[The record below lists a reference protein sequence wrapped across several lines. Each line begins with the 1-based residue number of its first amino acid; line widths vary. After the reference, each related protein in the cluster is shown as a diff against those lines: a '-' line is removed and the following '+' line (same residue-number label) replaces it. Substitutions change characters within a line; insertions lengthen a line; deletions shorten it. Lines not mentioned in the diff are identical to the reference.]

1 MSLGLSML
9 SNLLKGLLMALFLV
23 WPTEASAA
31 DQGQFTFLDKGER
44 APFRATCFD
53 DFAIGKVVTWKEF
66 LGKEFEIKHE
76 LETEKLNRERAEKA
90 RKMREEKR
98 KVTAAEFEAYQQF
111 RDSRVTEKITSL
123 EKEAENWMSLN
134 KQERDE
140 AIDNAF
146 REGNRTQWDQSMI
159 DLERANSNRAT
170 RVVTNTSLRT
180 GYPKWEQGQQ

>member
-1 MSLGLSML
+1 MRELR
-9 SNLLKGLLMALFLV
+9 KQFKKEVEDQA
-23 WPTEASAA
+23 TE
-31 DQGQFTFLDKGER
+31 QKER
-44 APFRATCFD
+44 EREERQRIAENRRLRLELRE
-53 DFAIGKVVTWKEF
+53 KRK
-66 LGKEFEIKHE
+66 

-98 KVTAAEFEAYQQF
+98 KVTAAEFEAYQEF
-111 RDSRVTEKITSL
+111 RDSRVTEKITCL
-123 EKEAENWMSLN
+123 QKEAENWMSLN

-146 REGNRTQWDQSMI
+146 REGNRTRWDQSMI